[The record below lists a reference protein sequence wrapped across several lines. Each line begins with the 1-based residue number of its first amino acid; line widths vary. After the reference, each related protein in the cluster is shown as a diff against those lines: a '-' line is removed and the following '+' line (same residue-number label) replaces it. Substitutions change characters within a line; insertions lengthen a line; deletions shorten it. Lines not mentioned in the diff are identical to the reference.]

1 MQISIHKFP
10 RKLLC
15 HITNYSFFSVTLCL
29 NFNQLYTPVLAPAH
43 PLQVGAFRITWG
55 VYQAISTDRHLWLG
69 KFHVQISPFKQ
80 CIICILSSIKQC
92 KIYICLIP
100 SSVHPLYVSP
110 KRLQIPE
117 SLKLI
122 SGEVKYIVQ
131 HNSEVE
137 SYKSGVN

>member
-1 MQISIHKFP
+1 M
-10 RKLLC
+10 
-15 HITNYSFFSVTLCL
+15 
-29 NFNQLYTPVLAPAH
+29 
-43 PLQVGAFRITWG
+43 
-55 VYQAISTDRHLWLG
+55 
-69 KFHVQISPFKQ
+69 QISPFKQ

-92 KIYICLIP
+92 KIYVCLIP